1 MAFSGELNDGDKSA
15 ILDILRENVSNVAEV
30 PNYVRFQIID
40 GRVMIYMIKPD
51 PGSTFDKFVDKIYHY
66 LDGRLKR

>member
-40 GRVMIYMIKPD
+40 GPVLIYMIKPD
-51 PGSTFDKFVDKIYHY
+51 PGSTFDQLSWQTRSTITWMAA
-66 LDGRLKR
+66 